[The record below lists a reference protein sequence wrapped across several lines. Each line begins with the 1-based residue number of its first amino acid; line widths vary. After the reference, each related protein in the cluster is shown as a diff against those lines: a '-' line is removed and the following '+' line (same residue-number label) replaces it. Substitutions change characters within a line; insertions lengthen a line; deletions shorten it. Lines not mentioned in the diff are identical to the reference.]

1 MRLLPGYEM
10 ASNAQPYIVK
20 TGFICAIVRFRDI
33 IVKNYSAAHPRQTYY
48 LYEGNLHLGTSRGFL
63 CQKGTMCLGNA
74 IAVWMPRKNYWP
86 SCLCS

>member
-33 IVKNYSAAHPRQTYY
+33 IVENYSAAHPRQTYY
-48 LYEGNLHLGTSRGFL
+48 LLRKPASRHIERGFL
-63 CQKGTMCLGNA
+63 CHKGAMCLGNA
-74 IAVWMPRKNYWP
+74 AAVWMPRENYWP
-86 SCLCS
+86 SCLFS